1 MTSQLLLHEGL
12 ELMFYSL
19 GLVFLFLIL
28 LIFFIQMLAKLL
40 ERFVVVEKVSTK
52 AVVRTAKP
60 TVGSPID
67 KDTLHAIQIAIQQ
80 HRAQH
85 N

>member
-1 MTSQLLLHEGL
+1 MTSQLLLREGV
-12 ELMFYSL
+12 ELMFYGM
-19 GLVFLFLIL
+19 GLVFLFLLL
-28 LIFFIQMLAKLL
+28 LIFFIQVLAKVL
-40 ERFVVVEKVSTK
+40 ERFVVVENTTTK
-52 AVVRTAKP
+52 AVLRAAKP
-60 TVGSPID
+60 AAGSPID